1 MPRELF
7 VLALVKDEKER
18 YIFFYDDESSDVL
31 INVLGQFAMDR
42 ELSFTRDDAL
52 NLRRRVSR
60 LKEESDR
67 QVM

>member
-18 YIFFYDDESSDVL
+18 YIFLYDDESSDVL
-31 INVLGQFAMDR
+31 MDVIGQFAMDR
-42 ELSFTRDDAL
+42 DLSFTRDDAL
-52 NLRRRVSR
+52 DLRRRVSR